1 MQDTRKEMTITEPSL
16 SPGDLAEE
24 EMDMMRDDITPP
36 SSLEDMMP
44 RYIVPPDKEINCL
57 DALTARP

>member
-1 MQDTRKEMTITEPSL
+1 MTITEPSL